1 MDAVFGRASVILGLA
16 TWFLLVG
23 GASAQPPVGLPR
35 NSATMGL
42 PVNMEQSLGPPAVE
56 YLPAIENVALP
67 PQASVGLPPQPN
79 VSPLDIELGLVPPS
93 PDTLFRTESE
103 SEYVERLRKEALQQN
118 IKLIFPGDGKPLQ
131 PPVVAIPRPLPPQ
144 EAVCPSA
151 PVCHHP
157 LYFDDPMTERY
168 GWYVPYLQP
177 AISAGKFWVDTL
189 ILPCKMVAQEPWGW
203 QCDGHKPAPGD
214 PVPFSWPWCR

>member
-1 MDAVFGRASVILGLA
+1 MDVAFGRASVIPALA
-16 TWFLLVG
+16 TWLLLIG
-23 GASAQPPVGLPR
+23 GASAQPPAEQPQNTV
-35 NSATMGL
+35 TVGL
-42 PVNMEQSLGPPAVE
+42 PVNIEQSLGPPVVE
-56 YLPAIENVALP
+56 YLPAVQP
-67 PQASVGLPPQPN
+67 VGLPPQPKD
-79 VSPLDIELGLVPPS
+79 SPLDIELGLVPPS
-93 PDTLFRTESE
+93 PDTLFRADSQTTFE
-103 SEYVERLRKEALQQN
+103 ERLRKEALHQN
-118 IKLIFPGDGKPLQ
+118 IKLVFPSDRQ
-131 PPVVAIPRPLPPQ
+131 PPQQPLVAIPRSLPPQ

-189 ILPCKMVAQEPWGW
+189 ILPCKMLAQEPWAW
-203 QCDGHKPAPGD
+203 QCDSHKPAPGD